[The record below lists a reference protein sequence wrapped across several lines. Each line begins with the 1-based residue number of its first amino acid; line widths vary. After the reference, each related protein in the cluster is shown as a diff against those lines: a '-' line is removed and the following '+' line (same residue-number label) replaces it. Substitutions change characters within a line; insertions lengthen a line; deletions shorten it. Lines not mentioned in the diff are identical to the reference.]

1 MNNRV
6 ERYKQIGDVLSRH
19 GLGFFASVAGLGR
32 WIPFHHGVLGHERRS
47 EPYTT
52 PEHLRLALEEL
63 GPTFIKLGQ
72 ILSTRSDLLPP
83 DFLSELT
90 KLQDA
95 APPVAASTIRTLI
108 DQELGAAPEE
118 LFTEF
123 DAEPLASAS
132 IGQAHAATLHDGT
145 AVVVKVRRP
154 DVIPTIE
161 QDLEILQN
169 LAMEASRRWE
179 AAADYNL
186 TGLASEFA
194 RTLRSELDYLQEGR
208 NAERFALNFAS
219 NPNVHIPE
227 VFWPVTT
234 SRVLTLERI
243 IGIKVDDVAALDSA
257 GINREELASRAAE
270 LAYAMI
276 FEDGFF
282 HADPHPGN
290 LFIEAGG
297 RIGLIDFGM
306 VGEVDERLREQLGA
320 LLRALTG
327 DDASRVAE
335 ALLELSVM
343 KRSVDRSRLNAD
355 LTEFMS
361 LYRGRRIG
369 EINIGP
375 LVSRMLALLRAHHL
389 QLPRE
394 VPMLSKFIL
403 MVEGIGVQLDPD
415 FNLGEFLQ
423 PYAQQLTLSYF
434 SPEALAKRLARSG
447 LDAAQLALD
456 LPERL
461 RRLLDLVDSS
471 GVEVHLR
478 ADELD
483 PFMERVERVGNRL
496 VAGIIAAAFIKGIG
510 ELASSDKN
518 LWGRWERPLMGIGL
532 GAASALG
539 TYLAWTARRN
549 KRSRR

>member
-1 MNNRV
+1 MREAMNSRV

-19 GLGFFASVAGLGR
+19 GLGFFASIAGLGR
-32 WIPFHHGVLGHERRS
+32 WIPFHHGVLGHEQRS
-47 EPYTT
+47 EPYTR

-132 IGQAHAATLHDGT
+132 IEQAHAATLHDGT

-208 NAERFALNFAS
+208 NAERFARNFAS

-306 VGEVDERLREQLGA
+306 VGEVD
-320 LLRALTG
+320 
-327 DDASRVAE
+327 D
-335 ALLELSVM
+335 
-343 KRSVDRSRLNAD
+343 
-355 LTEFMS
+355 
-361 LYRGRRIG
+361 
-369 EINIGP
+369 
-375 LVSRMLALLRAHHL
+375 
-389 QLPRE
+389 
-394 VPMLSKFIL
+394 
-403 MVEGIGVQLDPD
+403 
-415 FNLGEFLQ
+415 
-423 PYAQQLTLSYF
+423 
-434 SPEALAKRLARSG
+434 RLAR
-447 LDAAQLALD
+447 
-456 LPERL
+456 
-461 RRLLDLVDSS
+461 
-471 GVEVHLR
+471 
-478 ADELD
+478 
-483 PFMERVERVGNRL
+483 
-496 VAGIIAAAFIKGIG
+496 
-510 ELASSDKN
+510 
-518 LWGRWERPLMGIGL
+518 
-532 GAASALG
+532 
-539 TYLAWTARRN
+539 TARCAAEGAHWR
-549 KRSRR
+549 